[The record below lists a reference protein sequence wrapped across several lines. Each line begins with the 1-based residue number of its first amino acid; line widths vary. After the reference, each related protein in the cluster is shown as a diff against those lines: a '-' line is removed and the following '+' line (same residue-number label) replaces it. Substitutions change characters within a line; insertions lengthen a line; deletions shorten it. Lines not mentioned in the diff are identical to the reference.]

1 MQDVDDSS
9 LLAAAI
15 CEALAEKT
23 GAGSVRD
30 AAEIVREMLAP
41 LVAAALT
48 GRRVAAVAHELRN
61 PLAVIATSASILA
74 QRAGDDERARKH
86 LQRIDAQV
94 KIASSL
100 ALELL
105 EGASP
110 RPPAIERAE
119 LLALL
124 AECVDALALPP
135 TITVQISAPSALS
148 APRAVLVDRRR
159 TAQIVGN
166 LLNNARAAC
175 ADAGELRLEVRD
187 DGPYVLLFVRDNGP
201 GIPEDALER
210 VFSIGESKS
219 ANGHGFGLAIA
230 REFARAQGG
239 DLVARASERGALFVL
254 TMRAEPQ
261 PQRQDR

>member
-23 GAGSVRD
+23 GADSVRD
-30 AAEIVREMLAP
+30 AAGIVREILAP

-48 GRRVAAVAHELRN
+48 GRRVAAIAHELRN
-61 PLAVIATSASILA
+61 PLAVIATSTSILA
-74 QRAGDDERARKH
+74 QRAGDDERVRKH
-86 LQRIDAQV
+86 LQRIEAQV
-94 KIASSL
+94 KIASTM

-110 RPPAIERAE
+110 RPPAIDRAE

-124 AECVDALALPP
+124 AECVDAVALPP
-135 TITVQISAPSALS
+135 TITVQISAPSA
-148 APRAVLVDRRR
+148 PRLVLVDRRR
-159 TAQIVGN
+159 TAQIIVN

-187 DGPYVLLFVRDNGP
+187 EGPYVLLLVRDNGP
-201 GIPEDALER
+201 GIPEDAVER
-210 VFSIGESKS
+210 VFAIGESKS
-219 ANGHGFGLAIA
+219 AHGHGLGLAIA

-239 DLVARASERGALFVL
+239 DLVARPSDRGALFVL

-261 PQRQDR
+261 PQQQDR